1 MKLFVRE
8 RLHCV
13 WEVIMG
19 KVDFLT
25 DSCELYG
32 SDTSLWSLDHNKQ
45 SNLCLRLDM
54 HLYQKGMRFEF
65 CQYFSTNIF
74 NFEWSSCGKIF
85 TIRSPQY
92 LFPATICSWFFFP
105 ICGFFVFLPREH
117 SLWSCM
123 TTYKLSLGGDR
134 HEVCTSMVGRSKG
147 KTSPWSWIEK
157 NSWQQSEYRQYLSTN
172 PGSGLHEKICHYF
185 TETISNSD
193 CK

>member
-1 MKLFVRE
+1 MISMKLFVWE

-85 TIRSPQY
+85 TIRSPQ
-92 LFPATICSWFFFP
+92 FFFVN
-105 ICGFFVFLPREH
+105 FFVEN
-117 SLWSCM
+117 LW
-123 TTYKLSLGGDR
+123 R
-134 HEVCTSMVGRSKG
+134 
-147 KTSPWSWIEK
+147 PF
-157 NSWQQSEYRQYLSTN
+157 STN
-172 PGSGLHEKICHYF
+172 FIHTNPRKNLFFSIIMIF
-185 TETISNSD
+185 
-193 CK
+193 